1 MNKRSIAVAIALV
14 ASVVVGGEQQ
24 SAGATTVYP
33 KCAFGIPAKLA
44 LRAPDAQ
51 ASFRLGSGCPKTLLN
66 GTWNAVL
73 PDGTWHTSIGCSGD
87 TQPCT
92 FPMRWMEVGV
102 TLHWTP
108 ENPGLG
114 YNGRKVAD
122 LLPAT
127 SLMKCGAAIGLTGVR
142 SGTKTTV
149 YARASYYNTK
159 TKSFTRHHGRVL
171 FQKRDVGSTTWTD
184 LGWAYPNATTGAA
197 SYTITTNRSRDYR
210 VFVPSGKTVTHAY
223 SATKRV

>member
-1 MNKRSIAVAIALV
+1 MRYRSLLAAIGLL
-14 ASVVVGGEQQ
+14 ASGLL
-24 SAGATTVYP
+24 AGQTTAEAAPVYP
-33 KCAFGIPAKLA
+33 KCAFGIPAKLSFN
-44 LRAPDAQ
+44 APEAN
-51 ASFRLGSGCPKTLLN
+51 AVFRLGSACPRTLSN

-73 PDGTWHTSIGCSGD
+73 PDGTSHLGVGCSGD
-87 TQPCT
+87 TQPCS

-102 TLHWTP
+102 TLRWVP

-122 LLPAT
+122 LLPTT

-149 YARASYYNTK
+149 YARATYYNTK

-171 FQKRDVGSTTWTD
+171 FQKRDVGSSTWTD
-184 LGWAYPNATTGAA
+184 LGWAYPNTKTGAA

-210 VFVPSGKTVTHAY
+210 VYVPSSSTVWYAY